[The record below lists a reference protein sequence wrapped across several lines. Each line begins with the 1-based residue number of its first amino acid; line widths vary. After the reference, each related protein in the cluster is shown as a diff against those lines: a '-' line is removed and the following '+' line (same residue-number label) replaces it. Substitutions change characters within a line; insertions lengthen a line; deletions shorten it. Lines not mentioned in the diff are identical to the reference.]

1 MMKPNIEAVK
11 VVGNEETETETV
23 VSVSNVLS
31 EVIMVLLTEP
41 FYLDYNYGILYSEI
55 AANT

>member
-23 VSVSNVLS
+23 VSASNVLS
-31 EVIMVLLTEP
+31 EVIMVHKMLLTEP
-41 FYLDYNYGILYSEI
+41 FYLDYMAFCI
-55 AANT
+55 AK